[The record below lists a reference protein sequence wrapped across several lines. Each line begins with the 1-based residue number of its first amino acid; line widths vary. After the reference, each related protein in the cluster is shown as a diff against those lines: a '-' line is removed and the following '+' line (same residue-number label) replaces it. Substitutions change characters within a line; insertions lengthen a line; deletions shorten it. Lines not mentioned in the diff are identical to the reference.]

1 MNTHIRRQFS
11 VSDVADDH
19 VWLKL
24 LEGEKKG
31 LEFAAYADAE
41 TLNDLNEGETVTVT
55 MKSRNPRDTE
65 WEVADV
71 ENSNQSGR
79 LAQSPA

>member
-1 MNTHIRRQFS
+1 MTTHIRRQFT

-31 LEFAAYADAE
+31 LEFAAYADVE
-41 TLNDLNEGETVTVT
+41 TLNDLKEGETVTVT
-55 MKSRNPRDTE
+55 MKSRNPRNTE
-65 WEVADV
+65 WVVEDV
-71 ENSNQSGR
+71 ENPNQSSG